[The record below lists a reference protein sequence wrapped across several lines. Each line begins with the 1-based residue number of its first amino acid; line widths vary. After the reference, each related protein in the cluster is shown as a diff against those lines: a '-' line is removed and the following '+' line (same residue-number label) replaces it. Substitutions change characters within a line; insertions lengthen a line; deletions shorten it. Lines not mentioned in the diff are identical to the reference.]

1 MKHSTHVITL
11 LFSALL
17 LSSCAS
23 TQDKLGQ
30 QQSKQTLERIE
41 REKSHADWE
50 QTKANSMSQ
59 TQSRSLQNMTP
70 RDPTVGSP
78 PKDN

>member
-1 MKHSTHVITL
+1 MKNPTHVFTL

-23 TQDKLGQ
+23 TKDQLSQ
-30 QQSKQTLERIE
+30 QQSKETLERIE

-50 QTKANSMSQ
+50 RIKASSMSQ
-59 TQSRSLQNMTP
+59 SQSRSLQNM
-70 RDPTVGSP
+70 R
-78 PKDN
+78 PKDGGTGSAQKGN